1 MADPENV
8 TPPPLKDAT
17 QAVME
22 DVESGGGG
30 GTRAQKPSR
39 RPARRQ
45 KTLGEVLCERVSD
58 EPEAVREVWAELR
71 ANKLTVNGQMLDAIL
86 KACAKNGEQ
95 GMHIALAILE
105 QGTDDEIIAQQVRT
119 SGFVTL
125 LGMSSTRDDWD
136 VDTILN
142 DITDEDRESPEV
154 IAAVGAVFCAGTRS
168 SF

>member
-1 MADPENV
+1 
-8 TPPPLKDAT
+8 
-17 QAVME
+17 ME

-71 ANKLTVNGQMLDAIL
+71 ANKLAVNGQMLDAIL

-95 GMHIALAILE
+95 GSTYSTPLREGYKHKPLYFPLK
-105 QGTDDEIIAQQVRT
+105 
-119 SGFVTL
+119 L
-125 LGMSSTRDDWD
+125 LS
-136 VDTILN
+136 V
-142 DITDEDRESPEV
+142 
-154 IAAVGAVFCAGTRS
+154 
-168 SF
+168 